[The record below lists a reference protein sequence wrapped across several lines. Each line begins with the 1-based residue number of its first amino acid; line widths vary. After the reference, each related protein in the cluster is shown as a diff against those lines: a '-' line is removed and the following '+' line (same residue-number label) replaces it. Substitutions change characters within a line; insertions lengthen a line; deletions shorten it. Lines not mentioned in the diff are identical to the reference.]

1 LIILIGVLSIVI
13 FLLLV
18 FFWRRFWTSD
28 MMLSEPRFKATPGGI
43 PAAVAT
49 RYILKNAATLDRM
62 LLYKIMES
70 TLKKH
75 N

>member
-1 LIILIGVLSIVI
+1 VLLFV
-13 FLLLV
+13 L
-18 FFWRRFWTSD
+18 WRRFWTPD

-43 PAAVAT
+43 PTAVAT
-49 RYILKNAATLDRM
+49 RYLLKNAATLDRM

-70 TLKKH
+70 ALKKD